1 LSSLYFGV
9 NISCFLYPNKASHI
23 LKLKIKERSKTF
35 LFEEVYIVK
44 SVVAYLAENLYQ
56 ADTIF
61 VDWFELYS
69 NFAAFSIKKEK

>member
-1 LSSLYFGV
+1 
-9 NISCFLYPNKASHI
+9 
-23 LKLKIKERSKTF
+23 LKIKERSKTF